1 MKQYELIAPC
11 HFGMEAVLKKEIV
24 DLGYEISQ
32 VDNGKVTFIGDADA
46 IARANIFL
54 RTTERILLKVDSFRA
69 VSFDDLFEAVK
80 AIPWEEYI
88 PEDGKFWVT
97 KANSVSSRLFSPS
110 DIQKIVKKAMV
121 ERLKQT
127 YHTNWFE
134 ESGAPYPLRISI
146 VKDIVTIG
154 LDTTGESLHKR
165 GYRKFTAPAPVT
177 ETLAAALILLSP
189 WRRDR
194 ILVDPFCGSGTIP
207 IEAAMIA
214 LDMAPGM
221 NREFKAENWKNI
233 IPKKS
238 WYEAITEAEER
249 ICPEA
254 ELHIQGYDISDEA
267 LRMARANAEL
277 AGVEKYIHFQQRD
290 VRDFSTPKKYG
301 FVISNPPY
309 GERLSTRDEMYEL
322 YRTIGQVM
330 SDNETWSFFLLSGF
344 EDAERAVAAGGNR
357 KKATK
362 NRKIYNGMMKTYYY
376 QYMGKK
382 PPARP
387 VDRKERKEQENN
399 E

>member
-32 VDNGKVTFIGDADA
+32 VDNGKVTFLGDAQA

-88 PEDGKFWVT
+88 PEDGKFWVA
-97 KANSVSSRLFSPS
+97 KANSVNSKLFSPS
-110 DIQKIVKKAMV
+110 DIQRIVKKAMV

-127 YHTNWFE
+127 VQTDWFE
-134 ESGAPYPLRISI
+134 ESGAAYPLRISI

-177 ETLAAALILLSP
+177 ETLAAALVLLSP

-221 NREFKAENWKNI
+221 NREFTAEHWKNL
-233 IPKKS
+233 IPKKV
-238 WYEAITEAEER
+238 WYEAVTEAQER
-249 ICPEA
+249 IRIGE
-254 ELHIQGYDISDEA
+254 ELHIQGYDISDEV
-267 LRMARANAEL
+267 LHMARANAEL
-277 AGVEKYIHFQQRD
+277 AGVSEVIHFQQRD
-290 VRDFSTPKKYG
+290 VRDFRTPKKYG

-309 GERLSTRDEMYEL
+309 GERLSTREEMFEL

-344 EDAERAVAAGGNR
+344 EGAEQAVAAGGNR

-376 QYMGKK
+376 QYMGTK

-387 VDRKERKEQENN
+387 RKGRGSDE
-399 E
+399 